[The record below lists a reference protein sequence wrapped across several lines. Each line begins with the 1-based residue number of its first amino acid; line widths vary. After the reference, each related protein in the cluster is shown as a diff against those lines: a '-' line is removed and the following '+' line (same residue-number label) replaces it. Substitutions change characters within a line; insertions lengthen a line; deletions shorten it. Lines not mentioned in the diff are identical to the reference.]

1 MRKFLKFITGRM
13 AWTILFF
20 LIQIIIIFF
29 TLKYA
34 ESSFGLSVF
43 NFFLGFVVSFAIFTR
58 NDAPEYKLSWIL
70 LISVFP
76 IFGCF
81 MYLIFGNKKRGRWE
95 KRKIKNYQELMKE
108 HKIGEFS
115 DDPSDD
121 PKDLVV
127 TEVPENVSG
136 LTEIQLEDI
145 RLQHYLT
152 HLTGS
157 VPSTSTEVTYY
168 SLGDYCYPVMLEEL
182 KKAKKF
188 IFLEYFIYAEG
199 DFWDSVLQILKD
211 KVSQGVDVRLMYDDM
226 GSIGTLPYKYYLQLR
241 KYGIK
246 AVAFNPVRPRLNPR
260 LNYRDHRKV
269 CIIDGNTAI
278 SGGIN
283 IADEYIN
290 RKIRF
295 GHWKDNAFILRGSGV
310 WNYTFMFLQLWLF
323 AAPKKY
329 FVEDFSLYYPTEK
342 RSNDGVIQ
350 SFGDS
355 PLDDFNVAEN
365 AYIHVLNIAK
375 KYVWISTP
383 YLILDTAMINALILA
398 AQSGVDV
405 RIITPAIPDKKIVNA
420 LTKANYP
427 QLLSNGVRIFE
438 YIPGFI
444 HSKMFVSDDQRAIV
458 GTTNMDFRSF
468 FLHFESGSVF
478 YGGSMVSSV
487 KTDFLETFK
496 LCEEVTLSSVKKRSW
511 LMKLTGQVAK
521 LVAPLL

>member
-1 MRKFLKFITGRM
+1 MRKLLKIITSRL

-20 LIQIIIIFF
+20 LIQFITIFV

-34 ESSFGLSVF
+34 ESSFGLSLF
-43 NFFLGFVVSFAIFTR
+43 NFVLGLVVCFAIFTR

-81 MYLIFGNKKRGRWE
+81 MYLIFGNKKKGRWE
-95 KRKIKNYQELMKE
+95 TRKIKNYQELMRE
-108 HKIGEFS
+108 HTIGEFS
-115 DDPSDD
+115 LVPMDA
-121 PKDLVV
+121 PKS
-127 TEVPENVSG
+127 EPPEESLKMEGVSP
-136 LTEIQLEDI
+136 EDI

-152 HLTGS
+152 RLTGS
-157 VPSTSTEVTYY
+157 VPYSSTEVSYY
-168 SLGDYCYPVMLEEL
+168 PLGDYCYDVMLKEL
-182 KKAKKF
+182 KKAQKF
-188 IFLEYFIYAEG
+188 IFLEYFIYEKG
-199 DFWDSVLQILKD
+199 EFWDSVLEILKE
-211 KVSQGVDVRLMYDDM
+211 KVSQGLDVRLMYDDM
-226 GSIGTLPYKYYLQLR
+226 GSIGTLPYKYYRQLR
-241 KYGIK
+241 EYGIK

-310 WNYTFMFLQLWLF
+310 WSYTFMFLQLWLF

-329 FVEDFSLYYPTEK
+329 FIEDFSMYYPTEK
-342 RSNDGVIQ
+342 KQNDGIIQ

-365 AYIHVLNIAK
+365 AYIHVLNTARR
-375 KYVWISTP
+375 YVWISTP
-383 YLILDTAMINALILA
+383 YLILDSAMINALILA
-398 AQSGVDV
+398 SQCGVDV

-420 LTKANYP
+420 QTKANYA

-438 YIPGFI
+438 YFPGFI
-444 HSKMFVSDDQRAIV
+444 HSKMFVSDDQLAIV

-487 KTDFLETFK
+487 KTDFLETFE
-496 LCEEVTLSSVKKRSW
+496 LCEEVTLSSIRERSW
-511 LMKLTGQVAK
+511 LMKLTGQVSK
-521 LVAPLL
+521 LIAPLL